1 MVGFSSAKDIA
12 AQEEVISN
20 VANEQMIF
28 QKQGEIAEEL
38 CVSLAVETVA
48 ESMQQ
53 EPLPFVSNSVADA
66 TDDSQHGPIL
76 QQHVLMGEVMREAV
90 DQSLADG
97 ANFSPCENLVL
108 EDDQQLPVIAAQ
120 QNVPAT
126 ETPVEEE
133 KKEVEVK
140 VDKKTALTDVGNDGD
155 VETVDFTGKDDNSKT
170 TPGSLEAAG
179 DLQELEQFSEAQ
191 AVSSP

>member
-1 MVGFSSAKDIA
+1 
-12 AQEEVISN
+12 
-20 VANEQMIF
+20 
-28 QKQGEIAEEL
+28 
-38 CVSLAVETVA
+38 
-48 ESMQQ
+48 MQQ
-53 EPLPFVSNSVADA
+53 
-66 TDDSQHGPIL
+66 
-76 QQHVLMGEVMREAV
+76 
-90 DQSLADG
+90 
-97 ANFSPCENLVL
+97 
-108 EDDQQLPVIAAQ
+108 DDQQLPLIAAQ
-120 QNVPAT
+120 EGVPPA

-179 DLQELEQFSEAQ
+179 DLQELEQINEAQ